1 MITTRSHLSRRP
13 TRAVARGFSLVEV
26 MISLVIGLVVVG
38 AVFTNYLTTVRGE
51 RSGTAIGQM
60 TEDAGVAFS
69 VMRRHIAM
77 AGFSYP
83 TGYSAGGLA
92 KVYSGPAI
100 FGCNSAL
107 TSNTAAMSSLSCRSE
122 QSGTPPANSIAVAY
136 QADDTN
142 SVDSV
147 QDGAPCGVKKP
158 YDVAGGAIDCTS
170 GYFLSEARFFVDGGR
185 LMARGTNTTN
195 ALVENIVGMRIWY
208 GVSDNTAGGSPKP
221 TPVKY
226 VDANTVGTTP
236 SAASWRNVR
245 AVRICLVVKSE
256 AQILDEV
263 TPYYGCDAIDDD
275 DAPRTT
281 PDDRSLYRAFTST
294 IMVQNL

>member
-1 MITTRSHLSRRP
+1 MITPRSHLSRRP
-13 TRAVARGFSLVEV
+13 FRAATRGFSLVEV

-51 RSGTAIGQM
+51 RAGSAIGQM

-100 FGCNSAL
+100 FGCNSAFTL
-107 TSNTAAMSSLSCRSE
+107 VSAEMSSLDCSSRE
-122 QSGTPPANSIAVAY
+122 SGTPPANSIAVAY

-142 SVDSV
+142 AVDSA
-147 QDGAPCGVKKP
+147 QNGAPCGVKKP
-158 YDVAGGAIDCTS
+158 YDVAGGAIECTS
-170 GYFLSEARFFVDGGR
+170 GYFLSLARFYVNDGK
-185 LMARGTNTTN
+185 LMARGTNTSN

-208 GVSDNTAGGSPKP
+208 GVSSNTAGGSPQP

-226 VDANTVGTTP
+226 VDADAVGTTP

-263 TPYYGCDAIDDD
+263 TPYYGCDAINDD
-275 DAPRTT
+275 DAPQTT
-281 PDDRSLYRAFTST
+281 PGDRSLYRAFTST